1 MAKDILFLCG
11 GRSDEHE
18 ISLISAKCALDAL
31 DRSLFKPIVVG
42 ISKKGVWHLCDEKT
56 FFLGEFRAD
65 KIRLNEDAPQVS
77 LAPYPSKDGQGQ
89 LFCNGKTIT
98 FDGVFPILHGQFG
111 EDGTLQG
118 MLDLVGVPYVGSN
131 CGASWICMDKVLTK
145 NLCAN
150 AGIAVSDYVWLSSI
164 DELPGKMAT
173 IEKLG
178 QTVFVKPSRQ
188 GSSVGVSKVTTKA
201 ELKKAVEFG
210 FKYDTKVLIEQGIDG
225 REIECA
231 VLGLN
236 KSAQVALP
244 GEIVPSSKVGWY
256 SYEAKYLMSDGAEA
270 LTPAPLDAA
279 QTKEAQEFALK
290 VFRLLECD
298 GLARVDLFLERKTGK
313 FLLNEVNTL
322 PGFTPISMFPKMW
335 QTSGLSYQNLVTK
348 LIELAFQRLGKTLR

>member
-31 DRSLFKPIVVG
+31 DRTLFRPIVVG

-56 FFLGEFRAD
+56 FYKGELRAD
-65 KIRLNEDAPQVS
+65 KIRLNEDAPEAS
-77 LAPYPSKDGQGQ
+77 IAPYPGADGRGK
-89 LFCNGKTIT
+89 LFTNGRTLG
-98 FDGVFPILHGQFG
+98 FDAVFPILHGQFG

-131 CGASWICMDKVLTK
+131 CGSSWICMDKVLTK
-145 NLCAN
+145 NLCQN
-150 AGIAVSDYVWLSSI
+150 AGIPSAEYVWLSGM
-164 DELPGKMAT
+164 DELPGKMAA
-173 IEKLG
+173 IERLG
-178 QTVFVKPSRQ
+178 STVFVKPSRQ
-188 GSSVGVSKVTTKA
+188 GSSVGVSKVTSPA
-201 ELKKAVEFG
+201 ELKRAVEAA
-210 FKYDTKVLIEQGIDG
+210 FKFDTKVLVEKGIDG

-244 GEIVPSSKVGWY
+244 GEIVPAPKVGWY
-256 SYEAKYLMSDGAEA
+256 SYEAKYLMDDGAQCLA
-270 LTPAPLDAA
+270 PAPLEPAKV
-279 QTKEAQEFALK
+279 KEIQEFALK

-313 FLLNEVNTL
+313 VFLNEVNTL
-322 PGFTPISMFPKMW
+322 PGFTPISMYPKMW
-335 QTSGLSYQNLVTK
+335 QTSGVSYQALVTK
-348 LIELAFQRLGKTLR
+348 LIELAFQRLGKRLA